1 LLTFKNVENIV
12 NDLREFF
19 PDEYQTKRFNTKGE
33 REYPYVLL
41 TLMEDTEL
49 YFVPL
54 GYIFDYNEDTY
65 GCVSVTLLLIDI
77 CTKDLLGSDKYSS
90 GRNTGDS
97 EVRYQ
102 VSKLRE
108 HISIN
113 WNSLLDRTE
122 IKQPLNIQRLSGILT
137 PIWYLYSFVDVN
149 IPLSLWILRGCF
161 ISVRSN
167 NEFQLTLI

>member
-77 CTKDLLGSDKYSS
+77 CTKDLLGSDK
-90 GRNTGDS
+90 
-97 EVRYQ
+97 
-102 VSKLRE
+102 
-108 HISIN
+108 
-113 WNSLLDRTE
+113 
-122 IKQPLNIQRLSGILT
+122 
-137 PIWYLYSFVDVN
+137 
-149 IPLSLWILRGCF
+149 
-161 ISVRSN
+161 
-167 NEFQLTLI
+167 